1 MECTVAM
8 VALAVTAVVAVAA
21 LVVALAVVAAVEPV
35 GGVFIFFFFILFVWG
50 LGVEYSVAQVVE
62 GWSEC
67 GSGLVHPGCT
77 SLQSLY
83 WCVRVCPRRAI
94 KL

>member
-1 MECTVAM
+1 M
-8 VALAVTAVVAVAA
+8 VALAVTAVVAVEA

-35 GGVFIFFFFILFVWG
+35 GGVFVFFLIFLILLVWG
-50 LGVEYSVAQVVE
+50 LGVEYSVARVVE

-83 WCVRVCPRRAI
+83 WCGRVCPRRAI